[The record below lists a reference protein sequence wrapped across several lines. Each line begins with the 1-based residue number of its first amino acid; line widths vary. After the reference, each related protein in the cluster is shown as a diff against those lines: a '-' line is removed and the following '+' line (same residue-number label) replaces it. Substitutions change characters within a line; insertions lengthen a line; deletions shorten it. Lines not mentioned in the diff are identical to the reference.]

1 MEKLLIINPGSTSTK
16 IAVYE
21 GLTRK
26 FSENISHPLEELKP
40 FPTIIDQTEYRTHV
54 ITDCLERAGAPLS
67 AMDGIIGIGGL
78 LKSVDSGVYRV
89 NEAMLAD
96 LRSHTYG
103 EHAANLGAVI
113 ADALAKKLGKPAY
126 IADPI
131 PVDEMQPVA
140 RISGHPLLPRY
151 GRAHTL
157 NHKRV
162 ARTVAEELGK
172 PYEQCRLVVAH
183 LGGGISIA
191 AHAEGRMI
199 DSTTSRSEGT
209 FSMDRSGQLNC
220 WELAKLCFSG
230 KYEKQQVLKML
241 NGEGGV
247 SAYLGT
253 KDFRDVEA
261 RRDEG
266 DATAAAVFEALAY
279 QVSGDYMRWIGYFFI
294 FMGIKM
300 ATDGVLRGLGIMR
313 PFLIANMVNLAI
325 RLSVALIFAP
335 RFGIAFV
342 WLAVPAGWLAN
353 FLISYVALR
362 RSWPTDK

>member
-1 MEKLLIINPGSTSTK
+1 MENLLIINPGSTSTK

-21 GLTRK
+21 GLIRK
-26 FSENISHPLEELKP
+26 FSENISHPVEDLKP
-40 FPTIIDQTEYRTHV
+40 YASIIDQMDYRTAV
-54 ITDCLERAGAPLS
+54 ITDALTQADIPLS
-67 AMDGIIGIGGL
+67 SVSGIIAIGGL
-78 LKSVDSGVYRV
+78 LRSVDSGVYEV
-89 NEAMLAD
+89 NDAMLRD

-113 ADALAKKLGKPAY
+113 ANALAQKIGKPAY

-131 PVDEMQPVA
+131 TVDEMQPLA
-140 RISGHPLLPRY
+140 RVSGHPLLPRY
-151 GRAHTL
+151 GRTHTL

-199 DSTTSRSEGT
+199 DSTTSRSEGS

-253 KDFRDVEA
+253 KDFRKVEELWA
-261 RRDEG
+261 AGDETG
-266 DATAAAVFEALAY
+266 TAVFEALAY
-279 QVSGDYMRWIGYFFI
+279 QVSKEIAAMTAVLSGRVDAIVLTG
-294 FMGIKM
+294 GIAKSQ
-300 ATDGVLRGLGIMR
+300 ALIKLVTDRISYLAPIVLKPGEEEMDSLAYYLHGVLTG
-313 PFLIANMVNLAI
+313 
-325 RLSVALIFAP
+325 
-335 RFGIAFV
+335 
-342 WLAVPAGWLAN
+342 AVQPKQ
-353 FLISYVALR
+353 Y
-362 RSWPTDK
+362 